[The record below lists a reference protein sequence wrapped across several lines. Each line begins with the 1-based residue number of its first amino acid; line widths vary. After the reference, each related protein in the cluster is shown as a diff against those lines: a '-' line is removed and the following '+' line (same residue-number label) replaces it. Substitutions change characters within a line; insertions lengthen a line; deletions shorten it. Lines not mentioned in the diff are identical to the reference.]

1 LFNASYTRLD
11 FNLLEVA
18 MAAAAQLPFEQT
30 HPLQVAP
37 RLRELQAAGT
47 IHRVRTE
54 VGDPAWLVTHH
65 PDVRR
70 LLDDDRLGRSHREP
84 ETAARTGESALFGG
98 PLGNFATEH
107 ADHARMRALLQPH
120 FTPRH
125 MRALRPRVEALTT
138 QLLADLAEH
147 GSPSDLHTALAV
159 PLPILVICELLG
171 VPYDDRDRFR
181 GWTSDAANT
190 RDHARSEHGLT
201 ELYTY
206 GRQLVAAKRREPG
219 DDVISRLSATDGV
232 SDDEAAELSMA
243 LLFAGHETTVVQIGL
258 SAMLLLASPDQW
270 QALVDQPALV
280 PNAIEETLRASRRS
294 GAMMPRYARTDLE
307 ISGVTIKAGDLVLLD
322 LGAGNLDPAVF
333 TDPDRVDVTRCG
345 ASHLTFGYGARYCLG
360 APLARIEL
368 QTVFSQL
375 VSRFPTLRLAVD
387 VSELTVRQDL
397 LAGGL
402 TALPV
407 RW

>member
-1 LFNASYTRLD
+1 
-11 FNLLEVA
+11 
-18 MAAAAQLPFEQT
+18 
-30 HPLQVAP
+30 
-37 RLRELQAAGT
+37 
-47 IHRVRTE
+47 
-54 VGDPAWLVTHH
+54 
-65 PDVRR
+65 
-70 LLDDDRLGRSHREP
+70 
-84 ETAARTGESALFGG
+84 
-98 PLGNFATEH
+98 
-107 ADHARMRALLQPH
+107 
-120 FTPRH
+120 
-125 MRALRPRVEALTT
+125 
-138 QLLADLAEH
+138 
-147 GSPSDLHTALAV
+147 
-159 PLPILVICELLG
+159 

-181 GWTSDAANT
+181 GWTTDAANT

-201 ELYTY
+201 ELYAY

-258 SAMLLLASPDQW
+258 SALLLLASAGQW

-294 GAMMPRYARTDLE
+294 GGMMPRYARTDLE
-307 ISGVTIKAGDLVLLD
+307 IDGVTIKAGDLVLLD

-368 QTVFSQL
+368 QTVFSQM
-375 VSRFPTLRLAVD
+375 VSRFPTLQLAID